1 MGLPRTNGKMKKAH
15 HPPASR
21 MIVRYT
27 SVFFFLPPPSLESQ
41 HVLWR
46 FYKTRRSETST
57 ITTSSLMCNCLK
69 PSAGK
74 LPRFREDRRIDP
86 QSCP

>member
-27 SVFFFLPPPSLESQ
+27 SVFFFASSLAGISTYSLE
-41 HVLWR
+41 VLQDTPIR
-46 FYKTRRSETST
+46 DLHNHYLFS
-57 ITTSSLMCNCLK
+57 
-69 PSAGK
+69 
-74 LPRFREDRRIDP
+74 DV
-86 QSCP
+86 